1 MRISQINTVLEFELV
16 ENLLLLMG
24 GALREYQKKN
34 NANVQFLNIP
44 QNIPPEAPR
53 IIVSS
58 RNAIIN
64 ISPIR
69 FEIISKI
76 PNHILDNIQSTFLFT
91 KKNVDDIVSQIWVP
105 ELRYSW
111 LGLIAALEF
120 PQNTTDKTALQLAL
134 PFFDKLI
141 NIERKNRELGSF
153 EIKFGFREGKYFR
166 NYKISCFETRDI
178 KIDATKL
185 SSLQK
190 VLDLEEFSQITNA
203 GLRIIF
209 DINNKK
215 CEFNKTLNTDFEEII
230 GELEKSI
237 KSVSTDLNVEDLI

>member
-76 PNHILDNIQSTFLFT
+76 PNHIL
-91 KKNVDDIVSQIWVP
+91 
-105 ELRYSW
+105 E
-111 LGLIAALEF
+111 
-120 PQNTTDKTALQLAL
+120 
-134 PFFDKLI
+134 
-141 NIERKNRELGSF
+141 
-153 EIKFGFREGKYFR
+153 
-166 NYKISCFETRDI
+166 
-178 KIDATKL
+178 
-185 SSLQK
+185 
-190 VLDLEEFSQITNA
+190 
-203 GLRIIF
+203 
-209 DINNKK
+209 
-215 CEFNKTLNTDFEEII
+215 
-230 GELEKSI
+230 
-237 KSVSTDLNVEDLI
+237 